1 MKIYYH
7 YSPLNLNI
15 FYASSCRVGLAVT
28 NYSLSVICTF
38 TSARKD
44 ICRLIMY
51 FCRVKVLECS
61 AKEDYNIKEIFRC
74 FLTLSRI
81 LPTGGDD
88 SSGGLKRRS
97 SAYVSA
103 SSKNK
108 AGRRTGSP
116 ALEPTGSSV
125 ASTAEGAAGG
135 TEVARSKPRSRSLIR
150 RSSRKTKQQMRDAH
164 DDCNVS

>member
-1 MKIYYH
+1 M
-7 YSPLNLNI
+7 NLLLLLQIILHISSYI
-15 FYASSCRVGLAVT
+15 FTTGYVRD
-28 NYSLSVICTF
+28 F
-38 TSARKD
+38 TVVL
-44 ICRLIMY
+44 C

-61 AKEDYNIKEIFRC
+61 AKDDYNIKEIFRC

-108 AGRRTGSP
+108 GGRRTGSP
-116 ALEPTGSSV
+116 ALESTGANAA
-125 ASTAEGAAGG
+125 ASTEGATGG
-135 TEVARSKPRSRSLIR
+135 LEVTRSKPRSRSLIR

-164 DDCNVS
+164 DDCSVS